1 MKTPARRLA
10 PTFVVETVLTTLL
23 AEGAD
28 LKAVT
33 LDEFKDRMTQTI
45 RRMTDDSKAIAA

>member
-10 PTFVVETVLTTLL
+10 PTVVVETVVATLL

-28 LKAVT
+28 LRAVT

-45 RRMTDDSKAIAA
+45 RRLTEGSKAIAA